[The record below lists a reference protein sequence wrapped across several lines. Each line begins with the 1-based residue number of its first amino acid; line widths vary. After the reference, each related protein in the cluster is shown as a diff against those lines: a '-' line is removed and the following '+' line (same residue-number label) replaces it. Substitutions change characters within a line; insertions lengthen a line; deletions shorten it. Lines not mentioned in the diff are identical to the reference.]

1 MQTAL
6 DMANARKCTSIDVQR
21 HATFCGVAPRLGRNA
36 KKIRSIL
43 EQDPVFDKSQRHF
56 LDRTESFKR
65 GLRLINRINE
75 LAESLGWTRDEV
87 NLAFTILD
95 DPLPVGLHDTAFEPV
110 FNSQGSPSLLERYS
124 SLAAHYGI
132 FGCYLQTELG
142 HGSNVAGLETTATFV
157 PETQEFEIHSPTL
170 TSSKWWIG
178 ALGRIATHGVL
189 QAKLILPGGTD
200 AGPHL
205 FFIQLRDMDNHQ
217 LLPGISAG
225 DIGPKAMAGYASVDN
240 GYARFNHVRIPKDNM
255 LSKFAGVTPD
265 GKYVRPPH
273 AKMSYGGMLY
283 IRAGMVTTA
292 GSIIARAIT
301 IAIRYTTVRRQ
312 GDKGPDG
319 LERQVLTYPST
330 YYRLLPIISH
340 AYVFMLIGRNLRN
353 AFADYSERLAEGNT
367 SLLGEMHAIL
377 SGLKSYATTTCV
389 ADIETARRSMGG
401 HGFSAFAGVGK
412 LYADN
417 VASVTYE
424 GENYVLDKQ
433 VVRAV
438 LKAQQQ
444 QPTASPSFSGFL
456 RLQQPPLLTHTSWEN
471 PETLIL
477 LLEWR
482 AAVFARNIDEE
493 DAGVARRLSIAVTEA
508 FIAVQVRELLT
519 TRTVMKSLYLLYL
532 LSTIESSLGD
542 FLELG
547 ILRPLHAKEIRKALR
562 RVTEVEILPE
572 AIGLTDAF
580 GWSDWELDSAL
591 GVHDGRVYE
600 ALWERTKSEPLNN
613 GEDHLYKDYI
623 KPILARG
630 RRLVKL

>member
-1 MQTAL
+1 MSGL
-6 DMANARKCTSIDVQR
+6 
-21 HATFCGVAPRLGRNA
+21 
-36 KKIRSIL
+36 IR
-43 EQDPVFDKSQRHF
+43 P
-56 LDRTESFKR
+56 
-65 GLRLINRINE
+65 G
-75 LAESLGWTRDEV
+75 
-87 NLAFTILD
+87 
-95 DPLPVGLHDTAFEPV
+95 
-110 FNSQGSPSLLERYS
+110 GSRYS

-142 HGSNVAGLETTATFV
+142 HGSNVAGLETTATFI
-157 PETQEFEIHSPTL
+157 PDTQEFDIHSPTL
-170 TSSKWWIG
+170 TSAKWWIG

-189 QAKLILPGGTD
+189 QAKLILPGGKD

-205 FFIQLRDMDNHQ
+205 FFVQLRDMNNHQ
-217 LLPGISAG
+217 LLPGITAG
-225 DIGPKAMAGYASVDN
+225 DIGPKAMAGYAPVDN
-240 GYARFNHVRIPKDNM
+240 GYARFDHVRIPKDNM
-255 LSKFAGVTPD
+255 LSKFAGVTPE

-273 AKMSYGGMLY
+273 AKMNYGGMLY
-283 IRAGMVTTA
+283 IRAGMVIHA

-340 AYVFMLIGRNLRN
+340 AYVFILIGRDLQNS
-353 AFADYSERLAEGNT
+353 FAAYSKRLAEGDT

-377 SGLKSYATTTCV
+377 SGLKSYATTTSV

-401 HGFSAFAGVGK
+401 HGYSAFAGVGK
-412 LYADN
+412 LYADS

-444 QPTASPSFSGFL
+444 QSTTSPSFSEFL
-456 RLQQPPLLTHTSWEN
+456 RLQQPPLLTHASWQN

-482 AAVFARNIDEE
+482 AAVFARNINEE

-508 FIAVQVRELLT
+508 FIAVQVRELLKT
-519 TRTVMKSLYLLYL
+519 HTVNASLMKSLYLLYL

-562 RVTEVEILPE
+562 KVSEVDILPE

-591 GVHDGRVYE
+591 GVYDGRVYE

-613 GEDHLYKDYI
+613 GEDHVYEVLRNVPHI
-623 KPILARG
+623 WHTR
-630 RRLVKL
+630 